1 MKTLSFHFP
10 LSYGTWHSIPLSI
23 INLTCLT
30 IGEYA
35 GIVSLESVIQYIASQ
50 SVKHI
55 LLAGKVGQP
64 WVQRVETVI
73 KCKGFGRF
81 SETDGISHNYIHNIQ
96 GVQKLKDTHLLKG
109 TFMLRLEW
117 YFFFSRYKQESANAF
132 NLDNRSSELLKN

>member
-1 MKTLSFHFP
+1 MVLDTVSHFE
-10 LSYGTWHSIPLSI
+10 II

-109 TFMLRLEW
+109 TFMLRLE
-117 YFFFSRYKQESANAF
+117 
-132 NLDNRSSELLKN
+132 